1 MAKHSKRYEK
11 HKKETEQ
18 LAPQSLESAV
28 KRLKGFA
35 STKFDQS
42 VEVAIRLG
50 IDPKQADQGVRG
62 TVALPHGTGKK
73 VKVLVFAEGEAA
85 RAAEANGADKVGG
98 ADLAAAITS
107 GAQPLDW
114 DITIAHPSLMAEVG
128 KLGKA
133 LGPRGL
139 MPNPKAG
146 TVTPDVGKAVK
157 EFKGGRVEYRNDRFG
172 NVAVGIGKVSFS
184 AEQLRDNLS
193 ILVGEIT
200 RVKPSSSKGRYIK
213 KLTLSSTM
221 GLGIHVDVNEL
232 DELKTE

>member
-1 MAKHSKRYEK
+1 MSKKRDDAAK
-11 HKKETEQ
+11 
-18 LAPQSLESAV
+18 
-28 KRLKGFA
+28 
-35 STKFDQS
+35 KFDGEAS
-42 VEVAIRLG
+42 FAPIKALGLVKSSATAKFDETVEATFNLG

-98 ADLAAAITS
+98 AELAAAITS

-146 TVTPDVGKAVK
+146 TVTPDVVKAVK

-232 DELKTE
+232 DELKSE

>member
-1 MAKHSKRYEK
+1 MSKKRDDAAK
-11 HKKETEQ
+11 
-18 LAPQSLESAV
+18 
-28 KRLKGFA
+28 
-35 STKFDQS
+35 KFDQEAS
-42 VEVAIRLG
+42 YGPVKALELVKSSATAKFDETVEATFFLG
-50 IDPKQADQGVRG
+50 IDPRQADQGVRG
-62 TVALPHGTGKK
+62 TVALPHGTGKTI
-73 VKVLVFAEGEAA
+73 KVLVFADGEQA
-85 RAAEANGADKVGG
+85 RAAEAAGADKVGG
-98 ADLAAAITS
+98 AELAAAIAS

-184 AEQLRDNLS
+184 AEQLRDNLTT
-193 ILVGEIT
+193 LVHEIT

-221 GLGIHVDVNEL
+221 GLGIHVDVNTL
-232 DELKTE
+232 DDLKTE

>member
-1 MAKHSKRYEK
+1 MSKKRDDAAK
-11 HKKETEQ
+11 
-18 LAPQSLESAV
+18 
-28 KRLKGFA
+28 
-35 STKFDQS
+35 KFDGEAAFAPIKALGLVKS
-42 VEVAIRLG
+42 SATAKFDETVEATFNLG

-232 DELKTE
+232 DELKSE

>member
-1 MAKHSKRYEK
+1 MSKKRDDAAK
-11 HKKETEQ
+11 
-18 LAPQSLESAV
+18 
-28 KRLKGFA
+28 
-35 STKFDQS
+35 KFDGEAS
-42 VEVAIRLG
+42 FAPIKALGLVKSSATAKFDETVEATFNLG

-232 DELKTE
+232 DELKSE

>member
-1 MAKHSKRYEK
+1 
-11 HKKETEQ
+11 
-18 LAPQSLESAV
+18 
-28 KRLKGFA
+28 
-35 STKFDQS
+35 
-42 VEVAIRLG
+42 
-50 IDPKQADQGVRG
+50 VRG
-62 TVALPHGTGKK
+62 TVSLPHGTGKT
-73 VKVLVFAEGEAA
+73 VKVLAFAEGEAA
-85 RAAEANGADKVGG
+85 RAALAAGADIVGG
-98 ADLAAAITS
+98 PELAAAITAGS
-107 GAQPLDW
+107 QPLDW

-157 EFKGGRVEYRNDRFG
+157 EFKAGRLEYRNDRFG

-184 AEQLRDNLS
+184 AEQLRENLS
-193 ILVGEIT
+193 MLVAEIT

-221 GLGIHVDVNEL
+221 GLGVHVDVGTL
-232 DELKTE
+232 DELKDE

>member
-1 MAKHSKRYEK
+1 MSKKRDDAAK
-11 HKKETEQ
+11 
-18 LAPQSLESAV
+18 
-28 KRLKGFA
+28 
-35 STKFDQS
+35 KFDREAS
-42 VEVAIRLG
+42 FGPIKAVGLVKSSATAKFDETVEATFNLG

-232 DELKTE
+232 DELKSE

>member
-1 MAKHSKRYEK
+1 MSK
-11 HKKETEQ
+11 
-18 LAPQSLESAV
+18 
-28 KRLKGFA
+28 KRDDAGK
-35 STKFDQS
+35 KFDGEAS
-42 VEVAIRLG
+42 FAPIKALGLVKSSATAKFDETVEATFNLG

-172 NVAVGIGKVSFS
+172 NIAVGIGKVSFS

-232 DELKTE
+232 DELKNE

>member
-1 MAKHSKRYEK
+1 
-11 HKKETEQ
+11 
-18 LAPQSLESAV
+18 
-28 KRLKGFA
+28 
-35 STKFDQS
+35 
-42 VEVAIRLG
+42 
-50 IDPKQADQGVRG
+50 
-62 TVALPHGTGKK
+62 
-73 VKVLVFAEGEAA
+73 
-85 RAAEANGADKVGG
+85 
-98 ADLAAAITS
+98 
-107 GAQPLDW
+107 
-114 DITIAHPSLMAEVG
+114 
-128 KLGKA
+128 
-133 LGPRGL
+133 

-232 DELKTE
+232 DELKSE

>member
-1 MAKHSKRYEK
+1 MSKKRDDAAK
-11 HKKETEQ
+11 
-18 LAPQSLESAV
+18 
-28 KRLKGFA
+28 
-35 STKFDQS
+35 KFDGEAAFAPIKALGLVKS
-42 VEVAIRLG
+42 SATAKFDETVEATFNLG

-193 ILVGEIT
+193 TLVGEIT
-200 RVKPSSSKGRYIK
+200 RVKPSSSKGRYIR

-232 DELKTE
+232 DELKSE

>member
-1 MAKHSKRYEK
+1 MSKKRDDAAK
-11 HKKETEQ
+11 
-18 LAPQSLESAV
+18 
-28 KRLKGFA
+28 
-35 STKFDQS
+35 KFDGEAS
-42 VEVAIRLG
+42 FAPIKALGLVKSSATAKFDETVEATFNLG

-172 NVAVGIGKVSFS
+172 NIAVGIGKVSFS

-232 DELKTE
+232 DELKSE

>member
-1 MAKHSKRYEK
+1 MSKKRDDAAK
-11 HKKETEQ
+11 
-18 LAPQSLESAV
+18 
-28 KRLKGFA
+28 
-35 STKFDQS
+35 KFDGEAAFAPIKALGLVKS
-42 VEVAIRLG
+42 SATAKFDETVEATFNLG

>member
-1 MAKHSKRYEK
+1 MSKKRDDAAK
-11 HKKETEQ
+11 
-18 LAPQSLESAV
+18 
-28 KRLKGFA
+28 
-35 STKFDQS
+35 KFDGEAS
-42 VEVAIRLG
+42 FAPIKALGLVKSSATAKFDETVEATFNLG

-232 DELKTE
+232 DELKNE

>member
-1 MAKHSKRYEK
+1 MSKKRDDAAK
-11 HKKETEQ
+11 
-18 LAPQSLESAV
+18 
-28 KRLKGFA
+28 
-35 STKFDQS
+35 KFDGEAS
-42 VEVAIRLG
+42 YGPAKAIELVKSSATAKFDETVEATFNLG
-50 IDPKQADQGVRG
+50 IDPKQAEQGVRG
-62 TVALPHGTGKK
+62 TVALPHGTGKS

-85 RAAEANGADKVGG
+85 RAAEANGADTVGG
-98 ADLAAAITS
+98 ADLAAAIAAGT
-107 GAQPLDW
+107 QPLDW

-172 NVAVGIGKVSFS
+172 NVAVGIGKVSFG
-184 AEQLRDNLS
+184 ADQLRDNLAT
-193 ILVGEIT
+193 LVGEIT

-221 GLGIHVDVNEL
+221 GLGIHVDVTTL
-232 DELKTE
+232 DELKEA

>member
-1 MAKHSKRYEK
+1 MSKKRDDAAK
-11 HKKETEQ
+11 
-18 LAPQSLESAV
+18 
-28 KRLKGFA
+28 
-35 STKFDQS
+35 KFDGEAS
-42 VEVAIRLG
+42 FAPIKALGLVKSSATAKFDETVEATFNLG

>member
-1 MAKHSKRYEK
+1 MSKKRDDAAK
-11 HKKETEQ
+11 
-18 LAPQSLESAV
+18 
-28 KRLKGFA
+28 
-35 STKFDQS
+35 KFDGAAFFGPVKALDLVKS
-42 VEVAIRLG
+42 SSTAKFDETVEASFNLG

-62 TVALPHGTGKK
+62 TVSLPHGTGKM
-73 VKVLVFAEGEAA
+73 VRVLAFAEGEAA
-85 RAAEANGADKVGG
+85 RAATAAGADIVGG
-98 ADLAAAITS
+98 PELAAAITGGS
-107 GAQPLDW
+107 QPLDW
-114 DITIAHPSLMAEVG
+114 DVTIAHPSLMAEVG

-157 EFKGGRVEYRNDRFG
+157 EFKAGRVEYRNDRFG

-184 AEQLRDNLS
+184 APQLRENLAM
-193 ILVGEIT
+193 LVGEIN

-221 GLGIHVDVNEL
+221 GLGVHVDVNAL
-232 DELKTE
+232 DELKDE